1 VYAKIYDENRVKNEI
16 QTLSEVFLSRNQT
29 ENLMDEKSYQEG
41 VEKLYAFLEK
51 KKTLTAEDSVKA

>member
-51 KKTLTAEDSVKA
+51 KKTLTAEDSVK